1 MVADALSQILDD
13 SDAARQREAD
23 ALTKSPA
30 VVQGGGGGSPPRS
43 APANVPPPVAPP
55 STSPQGGISGFVSNL
70 FSNPT
75 KAIGEAGAGL
85 PDIATGAVAGAIRAP
100 AIALGGLFDFGQDTG
115 RFLGEA
121 ASPFFM
127 DQQGPNAAGQ
137 AVLAV
142 NKAVSSSPLGQAYR
156 NVFDQDGTGR
166 VSYADTLS
174 SRSQFGKVGNSTANE
189 VVAQT
194 LAVASAFGA
203 ASKTATA
210 ERIGASLAAKYA
222 PGLLGTAQ
230 EVAATSA
237 AVGATGAVVMDP
249 EEERLSNGLQQLGL
263 HTAFTDWLAED
274 PKDNHMESRFKSAVE
289 QTLVGAAADS
299 VFQAAKYWKLLSA
312 GKTAEA
318 EAVRTEM
325 AASINK
331 QATDQSGGLAK
342 AGQPADVQIVPGT
355 VEEHAAQNVEIAH
368 AEGATKA
375 ARDEHV
381 ASINPELQGEA
392 SQGGGAPQQP
402 ESAKGAPPSPEVKAP
417 SPSEES
423 AAPLPEPFTAR
434 PAARALP
441 RDTFTR
447 DLSRDAPGG
456 LYRETNVDSL
466 EHYLPG
472 RAGQQFGGG
481 PVNGYYFSDVPEL
494 AKGQG
499 KNKGV
504 LLEFDSKGI
513 EGRPDFSK
521 PAAQMSYESG
531 AGEYHSTLTT
541 QSALK
546 KNLRAIRIS
555 KDALSDPRYR
565 SRYTRNLQYLEQ
577 DGWIKTE
584 TANYVQYQRPPLAHE
599 PGPLAQSANDAL
611 SAAGVSEQVDPAT
624 MHVNPDGKILV
635 SPEAKAAAD
644 RSGYGKAFTDT
655 PQAPTEGVT
664 FKAVK
669 DDTSRIVGF
678 SSKEDLQKFG
688 AYVSQLRDAPAEAL
702 DVSAEQSP
710 ELAAKV
716 GDFKISRLNTAE
728 DTPAV
733 LRGMIEHAPIDKT
746 VRPDADLMASASAAE
761 RQMGEDATTV
771 LAAARQ
777 IAGNVGDVDMAVK
790 ALQAAWVNSAKQVDY
805 HLDTNW
811 DLATQ
816 SQVDQAIEAIH
827 QAMTLSNYFAQTK
840 TGIGRAL
847 RSLRLVD
854 ADTYVREF
862 KLQDTVNGMVK
873 DAKVPGAMSPLPR
886 DRGELSD
893 WLELWKAFKGDP
905 KGRANWLEGLNTLPD
920 ALTYSRQSLA
930 NLFTTNILSGLPSVV
945 FNLTGPAIVSA
956 LRTAER
962 TVGAGLAAMNP
973 MLTAVER
980 QDLLRVAADAPQAY
994 VQTIGDVRDA
1004 FKYATDAF
1012 TQNRSILGGGGS
1024 IRDIEHRYNVTPGM
1038 LRAAAGTDADAN
1050 AYVFGNVINMWPRAF
1065 ARLNNGLDE
1074 FAKRL
1079 AYNGEARAQALLS
1092 GAKQGLSG
1100 DALAEHVRDFVTN
1113 STDEV
1118 GAATSDD
1125 LLHEAERSTL
1135 TGTPGADGTLARQGA
1150 NYINKIRQTIPE
1162 ARIILPI
1169 FNVSANS
1176 IGETLRRIP
1185 ILNAAFAETRKE
1197 LAGELGPIAQ
1207 ADAYGRT
1214 ALAGTWMLAGLGMAQ
1229 NGLITGGGPTDPAQR
1244 KVWLQGGH
1252 QPYSIRLGDQ
1262 WLSYQ
1267 RYDILGALLGIPALV
1282 FDKSVNARM
1291 DQDWG
1296 HRTVA
1301 GLAATAQYFR
1311 DKTALQTASDFLS
1324 FGSGDVSTA
1333 QAFLNRLGGGTFA
1346 RLFVPNFATQ
1356 LGRNPFEG
1364 QTVKHTAGDF
1374 AADTLPAVMRPFAH
1388 LLSMGFVS
1396 EKLDPLRNTFG
1407 EPVHRPQDTLW
1418 ENTLPVTIAPVGT
1431 YAQDP
1436 ESDELDRLYETT
1448 GSAMGIPAP
1457 NMGAFDARDI
1467 KLEDGTSLYD
1477 RIVSQRQHV
1486 TVGDQMLR
1494 QSMTELFAS
1503 PDYADAVDAP
1513 GNVKTTSTGD
1523 ISRGYLVSQVYSQYQ
1538 KAAVQAAAQSSPIA
1552 ARYLAVAEIKRKG
1565 DSRFHDFNAH
1575 QLADSDLLKNLGID
1589 VTDYENKVKGQ

>member
-100 AIALGGLFDFGQDTG
+100 ALALGGLFDFGQDTG

-127 DQQGPNAAGQ
+127 DKSGPNAAGQ

-249 EEERLSNGLQQLGL
+249 EEERLSNGLQHLGL

-402 ESAKGAPPSPEVKAP
+402 ESAKGAPPSPEAKAP
-417 SPSEES
+417 SPSEEILPPES
-423 AAPLPEPFTAR
+423 LSWRDRTFPSQRAKLDAINAEAAANEEAFRRSMLFPDEAN
-434 PAARALP
+434 AARA
-441 RDTFTR
+441 T
-447 DLSRDAPGG
+447 DAFAR
-456 LYRETNVDSL
+456 L
-466 EHYLPG
+466 
-472 RAGQQFGGG
+472 
-481 PVNGYYFSDVPEL
+481 
-494 AKGQG
+494 
-499 KNKGV
+499 
-504 LLEFDSKGI
+504 
-513 EGRPDFSK
+513 
-521 PAAQMSYESG
+521 
-531 AGEYHSTLTT
+531 
-541 QSALK
+541 
-546 KNLRAIRIS
+546 
-555 KDALSDPRYR
+555 R
-565 SRYTRNLQYLEQ
+565 SR
-577 DGWIKTE
+577 
-584 TANYVQYQRPPLAHE
+584 
-599 PGPLAQSANDAL
+599 ANDAL

-635 SPEAKAAAD
+635 SPEAKAAVD

-688 AYVSQLRDAPAEAL
+688 AYVSQLKDAPAEAL

-777 IAGNVGDVDMAVK
+777 IAGNVGDVDTAVK

-1486 TVGDQMLR
+1486 TVGDQTLR
-1494 QSMTELFAS
+1494 QSMAELFAS